1 MDCAEAILARKR
13 FPVKM
18 VCRALKIAR
27 SNLLRRRRLNEKK
40 RPGPSPKDDAGLLPA
55 LREIVDRRPTYGYR
69 RIQAV
74 LNRRRK
80 TEGGLP
86 VNHKR
91 VYRILKGNTLLLT
104 RGISRP
110 ERSHEGRV
118 IALSPNSRWCSDV
131 FEIPCDSG
139 ERVRVAFSLDACD
152 REILSYVAT
161 TGGIGGDS
169 IRDLILQSVESR
181 FGSIDRLPHPI
192 EWLSDNG
199 SCYTAHETRRFAHDL
214 GFRVCRTPVKSPES
228 NGMAESFVKTFK
240 RDYVSLHSCPDGL
253 TVLKQLFHWFEDYNE
268 HHPHK
273 GLKMRS
279 PREFRS
285 AYLSQT
291 GCPIN

>member
-1 MDCAEAILARKR
+1 M
-13 FPVKM
+13 
-18 VCRALKIAR
+18 
-27 SNLLRRRRLNEKK
+27 
-40 RPGPSPKDDAGLLPA
+40 
-55 LREIVDRRPTYGYR
+55 
-69 RIQAV
+69 
-74 LNRRRK
+74 NRTRK
-80 TEGGLP
+80 TRGMPP

-91 VYRILKGNTLLLT
+91 VYRILKENGLLLT
-104 RGISRP
+104 RGTPRP
-110 ERSHEGRV
+110 DRPHEGV
-118 IALSPNSRWCSDV
+118 VMALAPDRRWCSDV

-169 IRDLILQSVESR
+169 IWDLMLQSVESR
-181 FGSIDRLPHPI
+181 FGSIDRLPHAI

-199 SCYTAHETRRFAHDL
+199 SCYTAHETRQFARDL
-214 GFRVCRTPVKSPES
+214 GFRVCRTPIRSPES

-240 RDYVSLHSCPDGL
+240 RDYVSLHTCSDGL
-253 TVLKQLFHWFEDYNE
+253 TVMKQLFHWFENYNE

>member
-1 MDCAEAILARKR
+1 M
-13 FPVKM
+13 
-18 VCRALKIAR
+18 
-27 SNLLRRRRLNEKK
+27 
-40 RPGPSPKDDAGLLPA
+40 
-55 LREIVDRRPTYGYR
+55 
-69 RIQAV
+69 
-74 LNRRRK
+74 NRTRQ
-80 TEGGLP
+80 TEGASP

-91 VYRILKGNTLLLT
+91 VYRILKENTLLLA
-104 RGISRP
+104 RGRSRP
-110 ERSHEGRV
+110 ERPHEGRV
-118 IALSPNSRWCSDV
+118 IALSSNRRWCSDV
-131 FEIPCDSG
+131 FEVPCDSG

-152 REILSYVAT
+152 REILSYGTT

-169 IRDLILQSVESR
+169 IRDLMLQSMEFR
-181 FGSIDRLPHPI
+181 FGSRDRLPHPI

-199 SCYTAHETRRFAHDL
+199 SCYTAHETRRFAQDL
-214 GFRVCRTPVKSPES
+214 GFRVCRTPVQSPES

-279 PREFRS
+279 PREFRR
-285 AYLSQT
+285 AYLAQT

>member
-1 MDCAEAILARKR
+1 MDCAEAVLTRKR
-13 FPVKM
+13 FPVKT
-18 VCRALKIAR
+18 VCRVLKIAR
-27 SNLLRRRRLNEKK
+27 SNLLRRRQSGGKK
-40 RPGPSPKDDAGLLPA
+40 RPGPAPKDDAGLLPP
-55 LREIVDRRPTYGYR
+55 LKEIAERRPSYGYR

-74 LNRRRK
+74 LNRTRK
-80 TEGGLP
+80 TEGLPP

-91 VYRILKGNTLLLT
+91 VYRILKGNGLLLT
-104 RGISRP
+104 RGMPRP
-110 ERSHEGRV
+110 ERPHEGVV
-118 IALSPNSRWCSDV
+118 IALAPNLCWCSDV

-161 TGGIGGDS
+161 TGGVGGDS
-169 IRDLILQSVESR
+169 IRDLMLQSVESR

-285 AYLSQT
+285 AYLAQT